1 MATPDA
7 TPTRSRIFIS
17 YRREDAEHAV
27 GRLAEDLRKY
37 FPRDQ
42 VFQDIASIDPGAD
55 FVEALQQAL
64 DTCAAVLVVIGPR
77 WLGVTD
83 PQGRRRL
90 DFPDDWVRHEV
101 AESLRQ
107 PGVRVFPVLL
117 DANMPSAESLPEDLK
132 PLTRRQAFPL
142 TVRHWPNDVARLVE
156 FLRKVP
162 GVATTPVLDA
172 KAPTVASSEAALEGH
187 TANQGGGTG
196 GSAHVAAELEQRPD
210 SLKTEVRSGL
220 PKEGRLS
227 RHKVRWMLAAAILV
241 ALAVAAVAFFRS
253 DLPWTRPIAIHGPKP
268 LYMPFK
274 TGDVFQECAECP
286 EMVVI
291 VADRT
296 MLPMDMPASEA
307 QKFKPYAIGKFEI
320 TRAQFRASGVRTG
333 AGCYPRM
340 REDSK
345 LGEQL
350 NAEHAGFEQS
360 ADHPVV
366 CVSWNEIQGYLAWLN
381 KQDGLKLAYRLPA
394 QFEWDIAARGGGTA
408 WQYWGEDNDQA
419 CDYGNVFDR
428 TAAQTFAAAANYQCS
443 DGYAHTAP
451 VGRFKPNAF
460 GLHDMIGNVW
470 EWLEDCGRIGGRRDC
485 AFRVGVGGSW
495 APGITDDYR
504 RYYLEFSDARRDHL
518 GFRVARDL

>member
-1 MATPDA
+1 
-7 TPTRSRIFIS
+7 
-17 YRREDAEHAV
+17 
-27 GRLAEDLRKY
+27 
-37 FPRDQ
+37 
-42 VFQDIASIDPGAD
+42 
-55 FVEALQQAL
+55 
-64 DTCAAVLVVIGPR
+64 
-77 WLGVTD
+77 
-83 PQGRRRL
+83 
-90 DFPDDWVRHEV
+90 
-101 AESLRQ
+101 
-107 PGVRVFPVLL
+107 
-117 DANMPSAESLPEDLK
+117 
-132 PLTRRQAFPL
+132 
-142 TVRHWPNDVARLVE
+142 
-156 FLRKVP
+156 
-162 GVATTPVLDA
+162 
-172 KAPTVASSEAALEGH
+172 
-187 TANQGGGTG
+187 
-196 GSAHVAAELEQRPD
+196 
-210 SLKTEVRSGL
+210 
-220 PKEGRLS
+220 
-227 RHKVRWMLAAAILV
+227 
-241 ALAVAAVAFFRS
+241 
-253 DLPWTRPIAIHGPKP
+253 
-268 LYMPFK
+268 
-274 TGDVFQECAECP
+274 
-286 EMVVI
+286 MVVI

-320 TRAQFRASGVRTG
+320 TRAQFGASGVRTG
-333 AGCYPRM
+333 AGCYPRI

-381 KQDGLKLAYRLPA
+381 KQNGLKLAYRLPA
-394 QFEWDIAARGGGTA
+394 QSEWDIAARGGGTA

-428 TAAQTFAAAANYQCS
+428 TAAQTFGAAANYQCS

-470 EWLEDCGRIGGRRDC
+470 EWLDDCGRSGGRRDC
-485 AFRVGVGGSW
+485 TFRVGVGGSW